1 MEENTGAEAAC
12 SRCCCRCWLGARGNV
27 LQLSRVASGVF
38 STGRNPSS
46 AFTAEKL
53 LGKAHFRVAMQT
65 GVSCHHKRSR
75 SPRRVCSSIPT
86 SLCRHATCF
95 FPIDGLLSLPPI
107 TCSASFMQTFPFAQP
122 HGVCVHQH
130 ILCVVFI
137 HPCILRTRAYIY
149 TNLYVH
155 VF

>member
-12 SRCCCRCWLGARGNV
+12 SRCCSRCWLGARGNV
-27 LQLSRVASGVF
+27 LQLSQVASGVF
-38 STGRNPSS
+38 SMGRNPSS

-53 LGKAHFRVAMQT
+53 LGKAHFRVAVQT
-65 GVSCHHKRSR
+65 VFPVATNNRGPQGGSARP
-75 SPRRVCSSIPT
+75 SPRLFVG
-86 SLCRHATCF
+86 ATCF
-95 FPIDGLLSLPPI
+95 FPIDYHLSLPPI

-137 HPCILRTRAYIY
+137 HPCILRTRAYIH